1 MPKKDIYKESIFF
14 QIQSEGSAE
23 EVWYSQIIT
32 LPMLKEAYW
41 HGIFPWPSDE
51 RHLIPWVR
59 PEERGMVLL
68 SDFHIPHMVRRELK
82 KKICEV
88 KIDTDFESVI
98 RNCAQ
103 RNNGESTWITDA
115 VINAYIEFHQ
125 AGWAHSVEVWNPE
138 TGKLAGGLYGVSL
151 GGVFAGES
159 MFYRESGA
167 SKIALAA
174 LGLTLKRCGVQ
185 LLDTQMVTPVTA
197 LFGAQVC
204 RGTDYLAGLQ
214 KYRGEPL
221 SAASLRAAL
230 EQVRAGLN
238 SKCPD
243 FPSV

>member
-1 MPKKDIYKESIFF
+1 MPRKDIHKESIYF
-14 QIQSEGSAE
+14 QLVDNDGYEQ
-23 EVWYSQIIT
+23 VWYSTVIT

-41 HGIFPWPSDE
+41 HGIFPWPFDE
-51 RHLIPWVR
+51 EHLIPWVQ

-68 SDFHIPHMVRRELK
+68 SDFHIPHMVKRELK

-88 KIDTDFESVI
+88 RIDTDFESVI

-103 RNNGESTWITDA
+103 RNNGESTWITEA
-115 VINAYIEFHQ
+115 VIKAYIEFHQ

-174 LGLTLKRCGVQ
+174 LGLTLKQCGVQ
-185 LLDTQMVTPVTA
+185 LLDTQMVTPATA
-197 LFGAQVC
+197 LFGAREC
-204 RGTDYLAGLQ
+204 RGADYLAGL
-214 KYRGEPL
+214 KRYRGEPL
-221 SAASLRAAL
+221 STASLRAAL
-230 EQVRAGLN
+230 EQVQAQFQPG
-238 SKCPD
+238 
-243 FPSV
+243 

>member
-1 MPKKDIYKESIFF
+1 MPKKDVYKESIFF
-14 QIQSEGSAE
+14 RQPDDGRDS
-23 EVWYSQIIT
+23 EVWYSGKIT

-41 HGIFPWPSDE
+41 HGIFPWPFDE
-51 RHLIPWVR
+51 RHLIPWVQ

-88 KIDTDFESVI
+88 RIDTDFESVI

-103 RNNGESTWITDA
+103 RNNGESTWITEA

-125 AGWAHSVEVWNPE
+125 AGWAHSVEVRDPE
-138 TGKLAGGLYGVSL
+138 TGQLAGGLYGVSL

-174 LGLTLKRCGVQ
+174 LGLTLKQCGGQ
-185 LLDTQMVTPVTA
+185 LLDTQMVTPTTA
-197 LFGAQVC
+197 LFGAREC
-204 RGTDYLAGLQ
+204 PGADYLAGLK

-221 SAASLRAAL
+221 STASLRTAL
-230 EQVRAGLN
+230 EQVKAQFQPG
-238 SKCPD
+238 
-243 FPSV
+243 

>member
-1 MPKKDIYKESIFF
+1 MPKKDAYKKSIFF
-14 QIQSEGSAE
+14 QLPENGQDN
-23 EVWYSQIIT
+23 EVWYSEAIT

-41 HGIFPWPSDE
+41 HGIFPWPFDE

-88 KIDTDFESVI
+88 RIDADFEAVI

-125 AGWAHSVEVWNPE
+125 AGWAHSVEVRNPE
-138 TGKLAGGLYGVSL
+138 TGKLTGGLYGISL

-174 LGLTLKRCGVQ
+174 LGLTLKQCGVQ
-185 LLDTQMVTPVTA
+185 LLDTQMVTPVTS
-197 LFGAQVC
+197 LFGAEYYPASE
-204 RGTDYLAGLQ
+204 YLKYLEQ
-214 KYRGEPL
+214 YRGEPL
-221 SAASLRAAL
+221 STQCLRTAL
-230 EQVRAGLN
+230 EQVKARLH
-238 SKCPD
+238 PE
-243 FPSV
+243 

>member
-23 EVWYSQIIT
+23 EVWYSKIIT

-41 HGIFPWPSDE
+41 HGIFPWPFDE
-51 RHLIPWVR
+51 RHLIPWVQ

-88 KIDTDFESVI
+88 EIDTDFESVI
-98 RNCAQ
+98 RNCSQ
-103 RNNGESTWITDA
+103 RNNGESTWITNS

-138 TGKLAGGLYGVSL
+138 MGKLAGGLYGVSL

-174 LGLTLKRCGVQ
+174 LGLTLKQCGVQ
-185 LLDTQMVTPVTA
+185 LLDTQMVTPATA
-197 LFGAQVC
+197 LFGARNCQ
-204 RGTDYLAGLQ
+204 GTDYLAELK

-230 EQVRAGLN
+230 EQVKALLH
-238 SKCPD
+238 SE
-243 FPSV
+243 

>member
-1 MPKKDIYKESIFF
+1 MPKKDIFKESIFF
-14 QIQSEGSAE
+14 QIPSEGSAE
-23 EVWYSQIIT
+23 EIWYSRIIT
-32 LPMLKEAYW
+32 VPMLKEAYW
-41 HGIFPWPSDE
+41 HGIFPWPFDE
-51 RHLIPWVR
+51 RHLIPWVQ

-88 KIDTDFESVI
+88 RIDTDFASVI

-103 RNNGESTWITDA
+103 RNNGESTWITDT

-138 TGKLAGGLYGVSL
+138 TGKLTGGLYGVSL

-174 LGLTLKRCGVQ
+174 LGLTLKQCGVQ
-185 LLDTQMVTPVTA
+185 LLDTQMVTPTTA
-197 LFGAQVC
+197 LFGARSC
-204 RGTDYLAGLQ
+204 RGTDYLAGLK
-214 KYRGEPL
+214 KYRGTPL
-221 SAASLRAAL
+221 STQYLRTAL
-230 EQVRAGLN
+230 EQVKAQLHP
-238 SKCPD
+238 K
-243 FPSV
+243 